1 MTQYKIT
8 YINAENGYK
17 YTITTPI
24 KHEALFEYV
33 KAFNPKN
40 CNVKIFKNDK
50 DITEKVNKFLE
61 KM

>member
-17 YTITTPI
+17 YTIATTI
-24 KHEALFEYV
+24 KHEALIEYV
-33 KAFNPKN
+33 RAFSPQN
-40 CNVKIFKNDK
+40 CEVKIFKNDK